1 MHVSLV
7 GNDAG
12 HMRRIQAEVTMVWM
26 RDQSHRVAR
35 TRLQRA
41 GIVLGVIGLT
51 LAFVATASA
60 HDTWLISATNFG
72 RVGTP
77 FRLGLTSGETF
88 PNDDFSIVSN
98 RVARAIVREAG
109 VTRALPR
116 PSAAALR
123 LEYMWTP
130 RSAGVASV
138 GIELQPRTLELEP
151 RLIDEYLG
159 EIDASDA
166 IRATWK
172 SLGDKQKWTE
182 SYTKHAMTFVRVAP
196 ARIDSPWIAD
206 KSWTRPL
213 GLALELVPERDPT
226 ALRAGDT
233 LVVRVL
239 RRGVPVPGFSVGA
252 IREGRTKAMFFHTDA
267 AGRARVIVDADGR
280 WLLNGTSLRRST
292 TGATVWESDFITA
305 TLHVAPRS

>member
-1 MHVSLV
+1 
-7 GNDAG
+7 
-12 HMRRIQAEVTMVWM
+12 MVRM
-26 RDQSHRVAR
+26 RDQSDRPP
-35 TRLQRA
+35 RA
-41 GIVLGVIGLT
+41 SMRSAAIVLGAVALMLGSVVS
-51 LAFVATASA
+51 AFA

-109 VTRALPR
+109 ITRSLPR
-116 PSAAALR
+116 PTPAALR

-138 GIELQPRTLELEP
+138 GIELQPKTLVLEP
-151 RLIDEYLG
+151 RLIDEYLR
-159 EIDASDA
+159 EIDATDA

-172 SLGDKQKWTE
+172 SLGEKQKWTE
-182 SYTKHAMTFVRVAP
+182 SYTKHAMTFVRVVP
-196 ARIDSPWIAD
+196 AKSDSAWIAD

-233 LVVRVL
+233 MVVRVL
-239 RRGVPVPGFSVGA
+239 RRGAPVPGFSVGA
-252 IREGRTKAMFFHTDA
+252 IREGRLKASFFHTDA

-280 WLLNGTSLRRST
+280 WLLNGTSLRRSS
-292 TGATVWESDFITA
+292 TGATVWESDFVTA
-305 TLHVAPRS
+305 TLHVAPRP

>member
-1 MHVSLV
+1 V
-7 GNDAG
+7 
-12 HMRRIQAEVTMVWM
+12 
-26 RDQSHRVAR
+26 VA
-35 TRLQRA
+35 
-41 GIVLGVIGLT
+41 LT
-51 LAFVATASA
+51 LGTVVAASA

-77 FRLGLTSGETF
+77 FRLGLTSGQLF
-88 PNDDFSIVSN
+88 PNDDFAIVAN
-98 RVARAIVREAG
+98 RVARAVVREAG
-109 VTRALPR
+109 VTRPLPR
-116 PSAAALR
+116 PTVAALR

-130 RSAGVASV
+130 SAAGVASI

-151 RLIDEYLG
+151 RLIEEYLG

-182 SYTKHAMTFVRVAP
+182 SYTKHAMTFVRIAP
-196 ARIDSPWIAD
+196 AKSDSAWTAD

-226 ALRAGDT
+226 NLRAGDT

-239 RRGVPVPGFSVGA
+239 RRGTAVAGFSVGA
-252 IREGRTKAMFFHTDA
+252 IREGRSKATFFHTDSV
-267 AGRARVIVDADGR
+267 GRARVVVDADGR
-280 WLLNGTSLRRST
+280 WLLNGTSLRRSA
-292 TGATVWESDFITA
+292 TGATVWESDFVTA
-305 TLHVAPRS
+305 TVHVAPRS

>member
-1 MHVSLV
+1 MVR
-7 GNDAG
+7 
-12 HMRRIQAEVTMVWM
+12 MRG
-26 RDQSHRVAR
+26 QSDRPAR
-35 TRLQRA
+35 ASFRRA
-41 GIVLGVIGLT
+41 AIVLCAVMLT
-51 LAFVATASA
+51 LGSVITAFA

-88 PNDDFSIVSN
+88 PNDDFVIVSN

-109 VTRALPR
+109 VTRQLPR
-116 PSAAALR
+116 PTVAALR

-130 RSAGVASV
+130 RSPGVASL
-138 GIELQPRTLELEP
+138 GIELQPRTLVLES
-151 RLIDEYLG
+151 RLIDDYLA

-166 IRATWK
+166 IRASWK

-182 SYTKHAMTFVRVAP
+182 SYTKHAMTFVRIAP
-196 ARIDSPWIAD
+196 AKSDSAWIAD

-213 GLALELVPERDPT
+213 GLALEIVPERDPT

-233 LVVRVL
+233 LIVRVL
-239 RRGVPVPGFSVGA
+239 RHGVPLPGFSVGA
-252 IREGRTKAMFFHTDA
+252 IREGRSKATFFHTNA
-267 AGRARVIVDADGR
+267 SGRAAVIVDADGR

-292 TGATVWESDFITA
+292 SGATVWESDFVTA
-305 TLHVAPRS
+305 TVHVAPRP

>member
-1 MHVSLV
+1 
-7 GNDAG
+7 
-12 HMRRIQAEVTMVWM
+12 MVRM
-26 RDQSHRVAR
+26 RDQSVRPARARRHRAV
-35 TRLQRA
+35 
-41 GIVLGVIGLT
+41 IVLGAVALT
-51 LAFVATASA
+51 LGFAVTAFA

-88 PNDDFSIVSN
+88 PNDDFVIVSN

-109 VTRALPR
+109 VTRPLPR
-116 PSAAALR
+116 PTVAARR

-130 RSAGVASV
+130 RSPGVASL
-138 GIELQPRTLELEP
+138 GIELQPRTLVLEP
-151 RLIDEYLG
+151 RLIDEYLT

-166 IRATWK
+166 IRAAWK

-182 SYTKHAMTFVRVAP
+182 SYTKHAMTFVRIAP
-196 ARIDSPWIAD
+196 ARSDSVWIAD

-213 GLALELVPERDPT
+213 GLALEIVPERDPT

-233 LVVRVL
+233 LIVRVL
-239 RRGVPVPGFSVGA
+239 RHGAPVAGFSVGA
-252 IREGRTKAMFFHTDA
+252 IREGRSKATFFHTNA
-267 AGRARVIVDADGR
+267 AGRASVIVDADGR

-292 TGATVWESDFITA
+292 SGATVWESDFVTA
-305 TLHVAPRS
+305 TVHVAPRP

>member
-1 MHVSLV
+1 M
-7 GNDAG
+7 G
-12 HMRRIQAEVTMVWM
+12 WM
-26 RDQSHRVAR
+26 RDQPVHPALAATRRAALVLCVVA
-35 TRLQRA
+35 
-41 GIVLGVIGLT
+41 LT
-51 LAFVATASA
+51 LGIVATASA

-77 FRLGLTSGETF
+77 FRLGLTSGGIF
-88 PNDDFSIVSN
+88 PNDDFAIVEN
-98 RVARAIVREAG
+98 RVARAVVREAG
-109 VTRALPR
+109 VTRLLPR

-138 GIELQPRTLELEP
+138 GIELQPKTLVLEP

-172 SLGDKQKWTE
+172 SLGAKQKWTE

-196 ARIDSPWIAD
+196 RKSDSAWTAD
-206 KSWTRPL
+206 KSWTKPL

-252 IREGRTKAMFFHTDA
+252 IREGRTKAIFFHTDA
-267 AGRARVIVDADGR
+267 AGRAKVIVDADGR
-280 WLLNGTSLRRST
+280 WLLNGTSLRRSA
-292 TGATVWESDFITA
+292 TGATVWESDFVTA
-305 TLHVAPRS
+305 TVHVAPR

>member
-1 MHVSLV
+1 
-7 GNDAG
+7 
-12 HMRRIQAEVTMVWM
+12 MVWM
-26 RDQSHRVAR
+26 REQSVHRVLAVMR
-35 TRLQRA
+35 RA
-41 GIVLGVIGLT
+41 AVVLGALALT
-51 LAFVATASA
+51 LGIAVTASA

-77 FRLGLTSGETF
+77 FRLGLTSGEIF
-88 PNDDFSIVSN
+88 PTDDFAIVES
-98 RVARAIVREAG
+98 RVARALVREAG
-109 VTRALPR
+109 VTRSLPR

-123 LEYMWTP
+123 LEYTWTP

-138 GIELQPRTLELEP
+138 GIQLQPKTLVLEP
-151 RLIDEYLG
+151 QLIEEYLG

-196 ARIDSPWIAD
+196 QKSDSAWTAD

-213 GLALELVPERDPT
+213 GLALEFVPERDPT

-252 IREGRTKAMFFHTDA
+252 IREGRTKAIFFHTDA

-292 TGATVWESDFITA
+292 TGTTVWESDFVTA
-305 TLHVAPRS
+305 TVHVAPR

>member
-1 MHVSLV
+1 
-7 GNDAG
+7 
-12 HMRRIQAEVTMVWM
+12 MRRA
-26 RDQSHRVAR
+26 A
-35 TRLQRA
+35 
-41 GIVLGVIGLT
+41 IVLGVLALT
-51 LAFVATASA
+51 LGIVATASA

-77 FRLGLTSGETF
+77 FRLGLTSGEIF
-88 PNDDFSIVSN
+88 PNDDFAIVEN
-98 RVARAIVREAG
+98 RVGRAVVREAG
-109 VTRALPR
+109 VTRLLPR
-116 PSAAALR
+116 PSASALR

-138 GIELQPRTLELEP
+138 GIELLPKTLVLEP
-151 RLIDEYLG
+151 NLIEEYLG

-196 ARIDSPWIAD
+196 HKGDSAWIAD

-239 RRGVPVPGFSVGA
+239 RHGVPLPGFSVGA
-252 IREGRTKAMFFHTDA
+252 IREGRRKASFFHTDT

-292 TGATVWESDFITA
+292 TGATVWESDFVTA
-305 TLHVAPRS
+305 TVHVAPRP

>member
-1 MHVSLV
+1 
-7 GNDAG
+7 
-12 HMRRIQAEVTMVWM
+12 MVPM
-26 RDQSHRVAR
+26 RDQPDRSAAVGARRVAIA
-35 TRLQRA
+35 LA
-41 GIVLGVIGLT
+41 VIGLT
-51 LAFVATASA
+51 LGSVVTAFA

-72 RVGTP
+72 RVGAP

-109 VTRALPR
+109 VTRSLPR
-116 PSAAALR
+116 PTPAALR
-123 LEYMWTP
+123 LEYLWTP

-138 GIELQPRTLELEP
+138 GIELQPKTLVLEP
-151 RLIDEYLG
+151 RLIDEYLS

-172 SLGDKQKWTE
+172 SLGEKQKWTE

-196 ARIDSPWIAD
+196 ARNDSAWIAD

-213 GLALELVPERDPT
+213 GLALEIVPERDPT

-252 IREGRTKAMFFHTDA
+252 IREGRSKAIFFHTDA

-292 TGATVWESDFITA
+292 TGATVWESDFVTA
-305 TLHVAPRS
+305 TVHVAPRP

>member
-1 MHVSLV
+1 
-7 GNDAG
+7 
-12 HMRRIQAEVTMVWM
+12 
-26 RDQSHRVAR
+26 
-35 TRLQRA
+35 
-41 GIVLGVIGLT
+41 
-51 LAFVATASA
+51 
-60 HDTWLISATNFG
+60 
-72 RVGTP
+72 VGTP
-77 FRLGLTSGETF
+77 FRLGLTSGEIF
-88 PNDDFSIVSN
+88 PNDDFAIVEN
-98 RVARAIVREAG
+98 RVGRAVVREAG
-109 VTRALPR
+109 VTRLLPR
-116 PSAAALR
+116 PSASALR

-138 GIELQPRTLELEP
+138 GIELLPKTLVLEP
-151 RLIDEYLG
+151 NLIEEYLG

-196 ARIDSPWIAD
+196 HKSDSAWIAD

-239 RRGVPVPGFSVGA
+239 RHGVPLPGFSVGA
-252 IREGRTKAMFFHTDA
+252 IREGRTKAIFFHTDA

-292 TGATVWESDFITA
+292 TGATVWESDFVTA
-305 TLHVAPRS
+305 TVHVAPR

>member
-1 MHVSLV
+1 
-7 GNDAG
+7 
-12 HMRRIQAEVTMVWM
+12 MVPM
-26 RDQSHRVAR
+26 RDQPDRSAAVGLRRVA
-35 TRLQRA
+35 
-41 GIVLGVIGLT
+41 IVLAVIGLT
-51 LAFVATASA
+51 LGSVVTAFA

-72 RVGTP
+72 RVGAP

-116 PSAAALR
+116 PTPAALR

-138 GIELQPRTLELEP
+138 GIELQPKTLVLEP
-151 RLIDEYLG
+151 RLIDEYLS

-172 SLGDKQKWTE
+172 SLGEKQKWTE

-196 ARIDSPWIAD
+196 ARNDSAWIAD

-213 GLALELVPERDPT
+213 GLALEIVPERDPT

-252 IREGRTKAMFFHTDA
+252 IREGRSKAIFFHTDA

-292 TGATVWESDFITA
+292 TGATVWESDFVTA
-305 TLHVAPRS
+305 TVHVAPRP

>member
-1 MHVSLV
+1 M
-7 GNDAG
+7 D
-12 HMRRIQAEVTMVWM
+12 RM
-26 RDQSHRVAR
+26 RDQSDRPI
-35 TRLQRA
+35 RA
-41 GIVLGVIGLT
+41 GLRRAAIVLAAAGLT
-51 LAFVATASA
+51 LGSVVTAFA

-77 FRLGLTSGETF
+77 FRLGLTSGEAF

-98 RVARAIVREAG
+98 RVTRAIVREAG

-116 PSAAALR
+116 PTAAALR
-123 LEYMWTP
+123 LEYLWTP

-138 GIELQPRTLELEP
+138 GIELQPKTLVLEP
-151 RLIDEYLG
+151 RLIDDYLG

-182 SYTKHAMTFVRVAP
+182 SYTKHAMTFVRIAP
-196 ARIDSPWIAD
+196 AKLDSAWIAD

-213 GLALELVPERDPT
+213 GLALEIVPERDPT

-239 RRGVPVPGFSVGA
+239 RHGAPVSGFSVGA
-252 IREGRTKAMFFHTDA
+252 IREGRTKAIFFHTDA
-267 AGRARVIVDADGR
+267 AGRARVILDADGR
-280 WLLNGTSLRRST
+280 WLLNGTSLRRSAA
-292 TGATVWESDFITA
+292 GETVWESDFITA

>member
-1 MHVSLV
+1 MVLMRAHPVHHALVS
-7 GNDAG
+7 A
-12 HMRRIQAEVTMVWM
+12 RRTA
-26 RDQSHRVAR
+26 
-35 TRLQRA
+35 
-41 GIVLGVIGLT
+41 IVLGALALT
-51 LAFVATASA
+51 LGIVATASA

-77 FRLGLTSGETF
+77 FRLGLTSGEIF
-88 PNDDFSIVSN
+88 PNDDFAIIES
-98 RVARAIVREAG
+98 RVARAVVREAG
-109 VTRALPR
+109 VTRLLPR

-123 LEYMWTP
+123 LEYTWTP

-138 GIELQPRTLELEP
+138 GIELQPKTLVLEP
-151 RLIDEYLG
+151 QLIEEYLG

-172 SLGDKQKWTE
+172 SLGDTQKWTE

-196 ARIDSPWIAD
+196 HRSDSAWIAD

-239 RRGVPVPGFSVGA
+239 RHGVPIPGFSVGA
-252 IREGRTKAMFFHTDA
+252 IREGRRKASFFHTDA

-292 TGATVWESDFITA
+292 TGATVWESDFVTA
-305 TLHVAPRS
+305 TVHVAPRP